1 MAGGPAFDTD
11 ETAGVPLLH
20 VLTLLILFALA
31 ACGPAAP
38 ERKWQQSAHGSMS
51 AAWSPDGAHG
61 FIGSLK
67 HGGSL
72 WQSRDGERLYDWN
85 HREGEFSAIRA
96 AAFSADGQF
105 VATSAG
111 NEMVIWSVADGESV
125 RHWTAPSRI
134 LSLALSED
142 GSFAFL
148 GLESREAVMFYTF
161 AGGLVGRLPH
171 SAPVQSVAMDDA
183 AKTAVS
189 TDGSRVIVW
198 SLEAGAARA
207 AWEVSAPVDFVV
219 IAPDGSQVVS
229 SADLGPVTLSTLH
242 DDQPPTH
249 ETLYTRNPGLSTG
262 RFAKGGTELLLGTA
276 REGVILWDLTT
287 MEPRQEWR
295 VPKAGQWNK
304 AAVLSVAFG
313 AGGQY
318 FAAVSSGHS
327 YEFAVN

>member
-229 SADLGPVTLSTLH
+229 SAYLGPVTLSTLH

-249 ETLYTRNPGLSTG
+249 ETLYTRNPGLSTR